1 MALDIA
7 KATSHPFRKM
17 PLLFQ
22 SVRGTKDILPNDAE
36 ILHDIESQ
44 ARILFSAYGYGEI
57 ITPILEERDL
67 FIRSLGKDSEVINKQ
82 MFIIERGQ
90 DLLALRPEATAG
102 VIRAYLENN
111 FNHIDALSKFYY
123 FGPMFRAERPQKG
136 RLRQFNHLG
145 VEAIGSLNPLLDAE
159 VISLADTILRK
170 IGISGFKIKINT
182 LGCANDKKK
191 FGEKLRILLKSKLS
205 LFCSDCQ
212 ERFNRNVFRLID
224 CKNASCRNIIAGLKL
239 KRQDYLCKDCF
250 EHFAAVLE
258 NLKNIGIEYEESP
271 QIVRGLDYYTR
282 TVFEITHSSLGAQD
296 ALGAGGRY
304 DNLVAEL
311 GGAPS
316 GAIGFA
322 FGVERLLLVSKCQSV
337 KVSKKDLVFLITLG
351 KEAEKEGV
359 KLLHNLR
366 QAGIKSDTDYE
377 NRSLKGAMR
386 RANDLGA
393 KHVLILGENELKKN
407 MVMLKD
413 MKSGEQREVKIE
425 NIVYECQRV
434 IVS

>member
-22 SVRGTKDILPNDAE
+22 SVRGTKDILPLEAE
-36 ILHDIESQ
+36 ILHDIESK
-44 ARILFSAYGYGEI
+44 ARIIFSAYGYGEI

-67 FIRSLGKDSEVINKQ
+67 FIRSLGKDSEVVNKQ

-102 VIRAYLENN
+102 VIRAYIENN
-111 FNHIDALSKFYY
+111 LNVNDSLVKLYY

-145 VEAIGSLNPLLDAE
+145 VEAIGSPNPLLDAE
-159 VISLADTILRK
+159 VISLADAILKK

-182 LGCANDKKK
+182 LGCADDKKK
-191 FGEKLRILLKSKLS
+191 FGEKLRILLKNKLS

-212 ERFNRNVFRLID
+212 ERFNRNVFRLLD
-224 CKNASCRNIIAGLKL
+224 CKNASCRNIITGLKL

-311 GGAPS
+311 GGKPS

-322 FGVERLLLVSKCQSV
+322 LGVERLLLAVNRQPPPAA
-337 KVSKKDLVFLITLG
+337 KKLVYIITLG
-351 KEAEKEGV
+351 KEAEREGL
-359 KLLHNLR
+359 KLLYNLR

-377 NRSLKGAMR
+377 NRSIKGAMR

-393 KHVLILGENELKKN
+393 RYVLILGENELKKN
-407 MVMLKD
+407 VVMLKD
-413 MKSGEQREVKIE
+413 MDSGEQREVKIE

>member
-22 SVRGTKDILPNDAE
+22 SVRGTKDILPLEAE
-36 ILHDIESQ
+36 ILHDIESK
-44 ARILFSAYGYGEI
+44 ARIIFSAYGYGEI

-67 FIRSLGKDSEVINKQ
+67 FIRSLGKDSEVVNKQ

-102 VIRAYLENN
+102 VIRAYIENN
-111 FNHIDALSKFYY
+111 LNVNDSLVKLYY

-145 VEAIGSLNPLLDAE
+145 VEAIGSPNPLLDAE
-159 VISLADTILRK
+159 VISLADAILKK

-182 LGCANDKKK
+182 LGCANDKNK
-191 FGEKLRILLKSKLS
+191 FGEKLRILLKNKIS
-205 LFCSDCQ
+205 LFCLSCQ
-212 ERFNRNVFRLID
+212 ERFNRNVFRLLD
-224 CKNASCRNIIAGLKL
+224 CKNASCRNIITGLKL

-311 GGAPS
+311 GGKPS

-322 FGVERLLLVSKCQSV
+322 LGVERLLLAVNRQPPPAA
-337 KVSKKDLVFLITLG
+337 KKLVYIITLG
-351 KEAEKEGV
+351 KEAEREGL
-359 KLLHNLR
+359 KLLYNLR

-377 NRSLKGAMR
+377 NRSIKGAMR

-393 KHVLILGENELKKN
+393 RYVLILGENELKKN
-407 MVMLKD
+407 VVMLKD
-413 MKSGEQREVKIE
+413 MDSGEQREVKIE

>member
-22 SVRGTKDILPNDAE
+22 SVRGTKDILPLEAE
-36 ILHDIESQ
+36 ILHDIESK
-44 ARILFSAYGYGEI
+44 ARIIFSAYGYGEI

-67 FIRSLGKDSEVINKQ
+67 FIRSLGKDSEVVNKQ

-102 VIRAYLENN
+102 VIRAYIENN
-111 FNHIDALSKFYY
+111 LNVNDSLVKLYY

-145 VEAIGSLNPLLDAE
+145 VEAIGSPNPLLDAE
-159 VISLADTILRK
+159 VISLADAILKK

-182 LGCANDKKK
+182 LGCADDKKK
-191 FGEKLRILLKSKLS
+191 FGEKLRILLKNKLS

-212 ERFNRNVFRLID
+212 ERFNRNVFRLLD
-224 CKNASCRNIIAGLKL
+224 CKNASCRNIITGLKL

-304 DNLVAEL
+304 DNLVGEL
-311 GGAPS
+311 GGKPS

-322 FGVERLLLVSKCQSV
+322 LGVERLLLAVNRQPPPAA
-337 KVSKKDLVFLITLG
+337 KKLVYIITLG
-351 KEAEKEGV
+351 KEAEREGL
-359 KLLHNLR
+359 KLLYNLR

-377 NRSLKGAMR
+377 NRSIKGAMR

-393 KHVLILGENELKKN
+393 RYVLILGENELKKN
-407 MVMLKD
+407 VVMLKD
-413 MKSGEQREVKIE
+413 MDSGEQREVKIE